1 MTHQTV
7 NVQVRGEIVAP
18 DHYAILG
25 VAPHAD
31 RATIR
36 AAYVE
41 LMRLFHPDRNPSP
54 SAAARVRAI
63 NAAYAELSVADRR
76 VRYDLQ
82 RPRGVSMPRWPV
94 TARRPRRRR
103 RANLWPVRLPKGW
116 RASYLW
122 APSGVA
128 FFAALVWIMV
138 PTFPVATALPE
149 RAHSNTPV
157 AMVERDLTPTPA
169 SATLDAPCTSAAP
182 SALIK
187 RELFQRAARLRG
199 SDQAAFQTL
208 AAHSFLRVGQPLPAG
223 SGSRAANCDVKIFL
237 ALPPGVEAYG
247 ERRSLEGKV
256 RYPSRGK
263 PGDQALALTSV
274 SAGVVELLATI
285 AKTPSQMA
293 ADEPLPALAAAA
305 PLLPMPDPRPLLVE
319 ALAPSA
325 MPPSPLPARA
335 DQPIRVT
342 HERTSF
348 SCRSARSWAANT
360 VCNSA
365 SLAVLDRGLASLYGD
380 SIARVPASRRSQ
392 LIQGDRRFLAYRD
405 GCRTESCVR
414 SAYLTRIQA
423 VQAMMAGGAAAR

>member
-1 MTHQTV
+1 MPEHRV
-7 NVQVRGEIVAP
+7 NVPVREESVAT

-41 LMRLFHPDRNPSP
+41 LMRLYHPDRNPSP
-54 SAAARVRAI
+54 SAAARVREI
-63 NAAYAELSVADRR
+63 TAAYAILSVADRR

-82 RPRGVSMPRWPV
+82 RPRGVSMPRRP
-94 TARRPRRRR
+94 AAAHRPRRRP
-103 RANLWPVRLPKGW
+103 RAKLWPAAIRLPKGW

-122 APSGVA
+122 APSGA
-128 FFAALVWIMV
+128 ALFAALVWIMV
-138 PTFPVATALPE
+138 PTFPTGTALPQ

-157 AMVERDLTPTPA
+157 ATVERALTPTLA
-169 SATLDAPCTSAAP
+169 SATRDAPCTSAAP

-199 SDQAAFQTL
+199 SDRAAFDTL

-223 SGSRAANCDVKIFL
+223 PDTPAANCDVKIFL

-247 ERRSLEGKV
+247 ERRNLEGKV
-256 RYPSRGK
+256 RYASRGK
-263 PGDQALALTSV
+263 PGGQPLTFV

-285 AKTPSQMA
+285 ARTPSRMA
-293 ADEPLPALAAAA
+293 AVEPLPVLPAVAPAA
-305 PLLPMPDPRPLLVE
+305 PMPSPRPLLVE
-319 ALAPSA
+319 ASAPSVR
-325 MPPSPLPARA
+325 PPSPLPARA
-335 DQPIRVT
+335 DPPAKVT

-348 SCRSARSWAANT
+348 SCRSAKSWAANT
-360 VCNSA
+360 VCTSA

-380 SIARVPASRRSQ
+380 SIARVPPSRRNQ

-423 VQAMMAGGAAAR
+423 VQAMMAGGQAAR